1 MGQQQTTGTTTS
13 NREQQQTEIMPSTSS
28 NLIPKTPT
36 TTTTSLINYYFLNS
50 FEFCTLLSMLVE
62 QVADKLSSTILGT
75 PLIKQQQPEL
85 KEENKQQ
92 ILNVN
97 NLCCDQGSSGDDRS
111 ESNILVEDEDEFEGF
126 ELSDLKTITT
136 LGIGGFGRVN
146 LVRHID
152 RDKVYALKILNKQHV
167 KNKNQIEHVQN
178 ERAILMECHCDF
190 IIRLHKTFRD
200 SERVYMLMEY
210 CPGGDLWTVL
220 RSFLRLD
227 EKKARY
233 YCAAALEAFDYL
245 HKRLIIYRDLKP
257 ENMLLDING
266 IPKLVDFGFAKRLP
280 SEMDRAWTFCGTTEY
295 VAPEVIL
302 GEGQDSGVDIWSLG
316 IFLYEM
322 LTGSPPF
329 AASEPML
336 TYGAI
341 IKGVQN
347 LSWPRYISDNSR
359 LLIFK
364 LCRKNATQRLGYGH
378 FDDLRKDIW
387 FEGFD
392 FTSFRNHSMRPPIRP
407 KVLSLTDTRNFDRFS
422 STDDFACGTDDDGW
436 DEDF

>member
-1 MGQQQTTGTTTS
+1 MYT
-13 NREQQQTEIMPSTSS
+13 
-28 NLIPKTPT
+28 KTR
-36 TTTTSLINYYFLNS
+36 
-50 FEFCTLLSMLVE
+50 
-62 QVADKLSSTILGT
+62 G
-75 PLIKQQQPEL
+75 
-85 KEENKQQ
+85 
-92 ILNVN
+92 
-97 NLCCDQGSSGDDRS
+97 S

-136 LGIGGFGRVN
+136 LGIGGFGR
-146 LVRHID
+146 
-152 RDKVYALKILNKQHV
+152 
-167 KNKNQIEHVQN
+167 IEHVQN

-302 GEGQDSGVDIWSLG
+302 GEGQDSAVDIWS
-316 IFLYEM
+316 
-322 LTGSPPF
+322 
-329 AASEPML
+329 
-336 TYGAI
+336 YGAI

-422 STDDFACGTDDDGW
+422 STDDFACGSDDDGW

>member
-1 MGQQQTTGTTTS
+1 MGQQQTTGTTS
-13 NREQQQTEIMPSTSS
+13 NGEQQQTEIMPSTSS

-75 PLIKQQQPEL
+75 PLIKQQQQEL

-97 NLCCDQGSSGDDRS
+97 NLCCDQGSNGDDRS

-295 VAPEVIL
+295 VAPKLFWE
-302 GEGQDSGVDIWSLG
+302 
-316 IFLYEM
+316 
-322 LTGSPPF
+322 
-329 AASEPML
+329 
-336 TYGAI
+336 
-341 IKGVQN
+341 KGKIQ
-347 LSWPRYISDNSR
+347 
-359 LLIFK
+359 
-364 LCRKNATQRLGYGH
+364 
-378 FDDLRKDIW
+378 
-387 FEGFD
+387 E
-392 FTSFRNHSMRPPIRP
+392 
-407 KVLSLTDTRNFDRFS
+407 
-422 STDDFACGTDDDGW
+422 
-436 DEDF
+436 

>member
-1 MGQQQTTGTTTS
+1 MVF
-13 NREQQQTEIMPSTSS
+13 
-28 NLIPKTPT
+28 
-36 TTTTSLINYYFLNS
+36 INSCFGDN
-50 FEFCTLLSMLVE
+50 
-62 QVADKLSSTILGT
+62 KITI
-75 PLIKQQQPEL
+75 
-85 KEENKQQ
+85 
-92 ILNVN
+92 N
-97 NLCCDQGSSGDDRS
+97 NLFIRISSLLQNNNSKKSSKSSLKKFEKKLTKREKVFQKCS
-111 ESNILVEDEDEFEGF
+111 ESNILGEDEDEFEGF

-167 KNKNQIEHVQN
+167 KNKNQASFERENSRKISLEIEHVQN
-178 ERAILMECHCDF
+178 ERAILLECHCDF

-422 STDDFACGTDDDGW
+422 STDDFACGSDEDGW